1 MTDQA
6 ALLAALSLERI
17 AQGAIDA
24 ISVGSLYALFSLGIA
39 LIFGIMGLMNFAHGE
54 LIMVGAYV
62 LVLGKDLPLVA
73 LIAICIGAVT
83 LVALLLERVA
93 FRPVRSASP
102 ATLLVTSFAISFL
115 LQNLVIQAVGSV
127 PMVTNLSTTLS
138 ESFTIGSLSIPKLN
152 VITVLVTA
160 VLLTGLILFL
170 ERTAMGVQMR
180 ASAEDFLMARLLG
193 VRANRVIAIAF
204 AMSGLLAAVAAILII
219 GRTGGATPTMGLYPV
234 LYAFIAT
241 ILGGVGSLPGA
252 VLGGYVLGALTVA
265 LQIGLP
271 VELQPFRDALTFAVV
286 FAVLVWRP
294 EGLIRARSMEV
305 RI

>member
-1 MTDQA
+1 MIDLS
-6 ALLAALSLERI
+6 ALIATVSLERI

-62 LVLGKDLPLVA
+62 LVLGKDLRLVA
-73 LIAICIGAVT
+73 LLAICVGSVM

-93 FRPVRSASP
+93 FRPVRAASP

-115 LQNLVIQAVGSV
+115 LQNVVIQAVGSV

-138 ESFTIGSLSIPKLN
+138 ESFAVGSLSIPKLN
-152 VITVLVTA
+152 VITVGVTA
-160 VLLTGLILFL
+160 VLLTALILFL
-170 ERTAMGVQMR
+170 EQTSLGVQMR

-193 VRANRVIAIAF
+193 VKANRVIAVAF
-204 AMSGLLAAVAAILII
+204 ALSGLLAAVAAILII
-219 GRTGGATPTMGLYPV
+219 GRTGSATPTMGLYPV

-271 VELQPFRDALTFAVV
+271 VELQPFRDALMFGIV

-294 EGLIRARSMEV
+294 QGLIHARSMQT